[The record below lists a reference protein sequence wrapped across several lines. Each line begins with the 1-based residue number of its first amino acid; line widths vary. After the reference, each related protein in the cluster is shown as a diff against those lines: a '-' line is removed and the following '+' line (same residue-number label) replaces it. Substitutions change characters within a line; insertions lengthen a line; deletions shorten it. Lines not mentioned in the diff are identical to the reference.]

1 MEAPIPSEMEAP
13 GLGLPP
19 QKKIGGAAAAT
30 GGPLGPPPPSGAR
43 VKTEQVLVGLS
54 DE

>member
-19 QKKIGGAAAAT
+19 QKKNGGAAAARAMLFQCL
-30 GGPLGPPPPSGAR
+30 PI
-43 VKTEQVLVGLS
+43 VQ
-54 DE
+54 

>member
-19 QKKIGGAAAAT
+19 QKKIGGAAA
-30 GGPLGPPPPSGAR
+30 GNRLCKGIS
-43 VKTEQVLVGLS
+43 S
-54 DE
+54 

>member
-19 QKKIGGAAAAT
+19 QKKIGGAAAEMPT
-30 GGPLGPPPPSGAR
+30 FSIKFLDSYI
-43 VKTEQVLVGLS
+43 VYVFKTTS
-54 DE
+54 AD

>member
-19 QKKIGGAAAAT
+19 QKKIGGAAA
-30 GGPLGPPPPSGAR
+30 GVFGVSSD
-43 VKTEQVLVGLS
+43 KELS
-54 DE
+54 TQNIQFCIR